1 MIILEVNGYDDATY
15 VEVSM
20 AEALV
25 LDDVAERVN
34 AAFKRFCQPTMEIYF
49 PDHKD
54 YKDVLEQWEYQ
65 NEE

>member
-20 AEALV
+20 AEALA
-25 LDDVAERVN
+25 LDAVVGRVN

-49 PDHKD
+49 PDHKN
-54 YKDVLEQWEYQ
+54 YKDALEQWEYQ